1 MASKA
6 LASVIRRQLPETR
19 VMQVSREAARRF
31 MIERQGITEPQGDVG
46 KRRVYDTVD
55 RLGCLQIDTISVVE
69 RAHHLTLWSRL
80 GCHEKGL
87 LDELAY
93 DDRSLFEHYA
103 HALCYIPFKDYRFYL
118 SQMERREEGMRERF
132 ARRTG
137 SDPEFIDRVL
147 KRVADEGPLSSS
159 DFEGPRTVDGWGNW
173 KPAKLAME
181 LLYRT
186 GVLLIHHRHNF
197 QKYYDLAE
205 NIIPSGVD
213 TSRPSEEERVAFFAL
228 RTLSALGLVKPPE
241 LRQYYHNHSL
251 RLGTSKQL
259 QSLMDGLVSEGKVE
273 RQRVEGDSSSYYCLS
288 GDSTRLEELEA
299 GDFGFDDVRMFVYF
313 DNLLW
318 IRERVEGLFGFEP
331 KMEVF
336 LPREQRVYGYY
347 HLPVLYGD
355 RLVARVEPKMDRDRG
370 VMVIRGYWL
379 EKGFRPT
386 EDYEDRL
393 RANLDSFA
401 SFHGAEDIDWQ
412 A

>member
-1 MASKA
+1 
-6 LASVIRRQLPETR
+6 
-19 VMQVSREAARRF
+19 MQVSREAARRL

-87 LDELAY
+87 LGELAY
-93 DDRSLFEHYA
+93 GDRSLFEHYA

-118 SQMERREEGMRERF
+118 SQMERRGEDMRERF

-147 KRVADEGPLSSS
+147 RRVEDEGPLSSS

-181 LLYRT
+181 LLYRA
-186 GVLLIHHRHNF
+186 GVLLIHHRRSF

-205 NIIPSGVD
+205 NILPPGVD
-213 TSRPSEEERVAFFAL
+213 TSKPSEEERVTFFAL

-241 LRQYYHNHSL
+241 LRQYYHNQSL

-259 QSLMDGLVSEGKVE
+259 QSLMDSLTSEGEVD
-273 RQRVEGDSSSYYCLS
+273 RHSVEGDSSPHYCLP

-299 GDFGFDDVRMFVYF
+299 GDFGFGDVRMFVYF

-318 IRERVEGLFGFEP
+318 IRERVEALFGFEP
-331 KMEVF
+331 RMEIF

-355 RLVARVEPKMDRDRG
+355 RLVARVEPKMDRERG

-379 EKGFRPT
+379 EEGFRPT
-386 EDYEDRL
+386 EDYEDGL
-393 RANLDSFA
+393 QANLDSFA
-401 SFHGAEDIDWQ
+401 RFHGTEEIDWQ

>member
-1 MASKA
+1 
-6 LASVIRRQLPETR
+6 
-19 VMQVSREAARRF
+19 MQVSREAARRL
-31 MIERQGITEPQGDVG
+31 MIERQGITEPQGGVG
-46 KRRVYDTVD
+46 KGRVYETVD
-55 RLGCLQIDTISVVE
+55 QLGCVQIDTISVVE

-80 GCHEKGL
+80 GCHDKGHL
-87 LDELAY
+87 GELAY
-93 DDRSLFEHYA
+93 VDRSLFEHWA
-103 HALCYIPFKDYRFYL
+103 HALCYIPFKDYRFYA
-118 SQMERREEGMRERF
+118 SQMERRGEGMRERF
-132 ARRTG
+132 TKRTG
-137 SDPEFIDRVL
+137 SGPELIDRVL
-147 KRVADEGPLSSS
+147 RRVADEGPLSSS

-181 LLYRT
+181 LLYRA
-186 GVLLIHHRHNF
+186 GVLLIHHRRSF

-205 NIIPSGVD
+205 NIIPPGVD
-213 TSRPSEEERVAFFAL
+213 TSMPEEEERVAFFAL

-241 LRQYYHNHSL
+241 LRQYYHNQSL
-251 RLGTSKQL
+251 RLGTAKQL
-259 QSLMDGLVSEGKVE
+259 QGLMDGLASEGEVE
-273 RQRVEGDSSSYYCLS
+273 RHSVEGDKYTHYCLPE
-288 GDSTRLEELEA
+288 DSSRLEELEA

-331 KMEVF
+331 RMEAF

-355 RLVARVEPKMDRDRG
+355 RLVARVEPKMDRERG

-379 EKGFRPT
+379 EEGFRPT

-393 RANLDSFA
+393 QANLDSFA
-401 SFHGAEDIDWQ
+401 RFHGAEDIDWR